1 MKTPKPGQFCTI
13 NGVVYRAK
21 KRINKCNGCALDD
34 LALCPN
40 ICDPRFDNPNKI
52 DCMLSDIILVRV

>member
-21 KRINKCNGCALDD
+21 KRINGCRGCALDNIV
-34 LALCPN
+34 LCPSIIDLRYN
-40 ICDPRFDNPNKI
+40 TSKFDCSLNN
-52 DCMLSDIILVRV
+52 IILVKV